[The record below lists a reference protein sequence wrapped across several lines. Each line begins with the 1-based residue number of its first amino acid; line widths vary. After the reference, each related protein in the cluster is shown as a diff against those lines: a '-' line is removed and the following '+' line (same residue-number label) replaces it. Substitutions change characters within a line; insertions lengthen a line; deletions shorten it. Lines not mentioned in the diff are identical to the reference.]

1 MLDPRES
8 LRYTEAWKKNPA
20 RGQEAR
26 MGFVD
31 RELEKLS
38 RALCENPDGEHYAE
52 LYAAQQ
58 ALGWATDPKAFRS
71 PYNMIMG
78 IPAETADCPECRDP
92 LPS

>member
-1 MLDPRES
+1 
-8 LRYTEAWKKNPA
+8 
-20 RGQEAR
+20 

-38 RALCENPDGEHYAE
+38 RALCENGDRYAE

-78 IPAETADCPECRDP
+78 IPAETADCSVDIHHSP
-92 LPS
+92 LPDTGAAMSGAV

>member
-1 MLDPRES
+1 
-8 LRYTEAWKKNPA
+8 
-20 RGQEAR
+20 

-38 RALCENPDGEHYAE
+38 RALCENPNGDRYAE

-78 IPAETADCPECRDP
+78 ILADKADCSVDIRRSP
-92 LPS
+92 LPGTGAPMSDGS

>member
-1 MLDPRES
+1 
-8 LRYTEAWKKNPA
+8 
-20 RGQEAR
+20 

-38 RALCENPDGEHYAE
+38 RALCENPNGDRYAE

-58 ALGWATDPKAFRS
+58 ALGWATDPMAFRS

-78 IPAETADCPECRDP
+78 IPAETADCSVDIHRSP
-92 LPS
+92 LPDIDAPKSDAS